1 MGEMS
6 ARNGRSARIR
16 AMIEAARPDP
26 VRREELRKKTLL
38 ALLVANDIYL
48 PNAEQL
54 DSAALRQVL
63 DAATGASPSANP
75 GGR

>member
-1 MGEMS
+1 MHPENPHLKR
-6 ARNGRSARIR
+6 AREL
-16 AMIEAARPDP
+16 IEAARPDP

-38 ALLVANDIYL
+38 ALLVANDIHV

-63 DAATGASPSANP
+63 DAATGASSSVHPN
-75 GGR
+75 GR